1 MRNFLIWFFVLFA
14 QIESARI
21 LVWPAE
27 WSHWINMKVII
38 KELVARDHDVTV
50 MRSYAYTDFIKN
62 DMPDVNYFDFYVP
75 YEPGSHLES
84 MDKVL
89 YSIKLGNQEEIS
101 TIGKATA
108 MVGFWYEQ
116 GKF

>member
-1 MRNFLIWFFVLFA
+1 
-14 QIESARI
+14 
-21 LVWPAE
+21 
-27 WSHWINMKVII
+27 
-38 KELVARDHDVTV
+38 

-62 DMPDVNYFDFYVP
+62 DIPEVNYFDFYVP

-89 YSIKLGNQEEIS
+89 YSIKLGNKQEIS
-101 TIGKATA
+101 PMGKATA

-116 GKF
+116 VSMRWILNYYKNMKINVYVVFVRKNARSFQAF